1 MKREL
6 RFLRNS
12 AGAGMPELAGAGD
25 RSVKRRRASH
35 PALRATISSGEVV
48 VAAGVPWNGKCGL
61 AGRRL
66 GTAAARQFRQ
76 TIIRPPRQ
84 VMGRV

>member
-6 RFLRNS
+6 RFLPS
-12 AGAGMPELAGAGD
+12 ARAGMPELAGAGD
-25 RSVKRRRASH
+25 RFVKRREPSH
-35 PALRATISSGEVV
+35 PALRAAISRVGWSP
-48 VAAGVPWNGKCGL
+48 GVPFGMETASGL